1 MSADALSTTGRAFY
15 EQTRWKMAASIFC
28 ASMGMMCLAYVSTY
42 GGESNA
48 ANFMKDS
55 AMSKIANDDNYKQS
69 QVALAGGYGMKLPLF

>member
-15 EQTRWKMAASIFC
+15 EQTRYKMMASIFC

-42 GGESNA
+42 GGESNS

-55 AMSKIANDDNYKQS
+55 AMAKLGNDDNYKQA
-69 QVALAGGYGMKLPLF
+69 QVALAGGYGTKLCNF